1 MQSLRY
7 NVQFKPRAVKDIEG
21 LPSRIQAQ
29 ILARIEEMSND
40 LKGDV
45 RRLTILHPSI
55 GCVLGTIECCLRLRR
70 ARSSYIGFAIGAK
83 RTDERRLIS
92 MVTLHAQIIKKNGKK
107 DYVVLPY
114 EEFLKVQEE
123 LEDYDDL
130 RFLREAKE
138 MEKDA
143 PTVGMAELKKKIR
156 RRTSRS
162 TRRAKKVLAR

>member
-1 MQSLRY
+1 
-7 NVQFKPRAVKDIEG
+7 
-21 LPSRIQAQ
+21 
-29 ILARIEEMSND
+29 
-40 LKGDV
+40 
-45 RRLTILHPSI
+45 
-55 GCVLGTIECCLRLRR
+55 
-70 ARSSYIGFAIGAK
+70 
-83 RTDERRLIS
+83 